1 MTSIVATA
9 DAFRYHAD
17 IGFENSKAYKFINKA
32 FGIELK
38 SNTDEYK
45 CADYELT
52 LDYNVAYVYFKE
64 PNMPFIREIMHKIA
78 NALSEYKDCWSL
90 FDNKCDCEIDINAE
104 SYEPE
109 DDDDNESL
117 RGADITEEEAN
128 EILEEYRMEEE
139 EKLSKEALN
148 TKKMV
153 YTPKEYN
160 GYTRETAQYFNTV
173 GELLNRFNDAS
184 DVNEKTK
191 KTIEIYQY
199 IIANSHILY
208 VDLNENK
215 NNYVNKFVQV
225 QIDTSRN
232 LIADVQRC
240 KKIESDLAADAIH
253 ILTRANDHLQGLY
266 DKNNTV

>member
-1 MTSIVATA
+1 MTSIIDNAPT
-9 DAFRYHAD
+9 FRYRTD
-17 IGFENSKAYKFINKA
+17 IGFENSKAYKYISKA
-32 FGIELK
+32 LNIKLK

-45 CADYELT
+45 CTDYEFSF
-52 LDYNVAYVYFKE
+52 DIDMAFVCFRE
-64 PNMPFIREIMHKIA
+64 PNMPFIRGIMHKIA
-78 NALSEYKDCWSL
+78 DALGQDKDCWSL
-90 FDNKCDCEIDINAE
+90 YDDKCDCEIDINAE
-104 SYEPE
+104 IYEPE

-117 RGADITEEEAN
+117 RGADTTEEEAN
-128 EILEEYRMEEE
+128 EILEEYKMEEE

-148 TKKMV
+148 VKKMV
-153 YTPKEYN
+153 YKPKEYN

-184 DVNEKTK
+184 GVNEKTK

-199 IIANSHILY
+199 IISNTHIIY

-225 QIDTSRN
+225 QIETSRN

-253 ILTRANDHLQGLY
+253 ILTWAHDHLQGLY

>member
-1 MTSIVATA
+1 MTSIIDNAP
-9 DAFRYHAD
+9 AFRYRTD
-17 IGFENSKAYKFINKA
+17 FGFENSKAYKYISKA
-32 FGIELK
+32 LNIKLK

-45 CADYELT
+45 CADYELS
-52 LDYNVAYVYFKE
+52 LDFNMAFVYFKE
-64 PNMPFIREIMHKIA
+64 PNMTYIREIMHKIA
-78 NALSEYKDCWSL
+78 DALSEDKDCWSL
-90 FDNKCDCEIDINAE
+90 YDDKCDCEIDINAE

-128 EILEEYRMEEE
+128 EILEEYKMEEE

-160 GYTRETAQYFNTV
+160 GYTRETAQYFNNV
-173 GELLNRFNDAS
+173 GELLNRFYDAR

-199 IIANSHILY
+199 IIANTDIIY

-225 QIDTSRN
+225 QIETSKN
-232 LIADVQRC
+232 LIADVQRS
-240 KKIESDLAADAIH
+240 KIIDSDLAADAIH
-253 ILTRANDHLQGLY
+253 ILRWAHDHLQGLY